1 MIIANGHIELK
12 TKTTAGIDPE
22 SGYPAEP
29 VSTSW
34 GEPIPCQ
41 YIAQRY
47 TNLGRANGEHF
58 IEASYQVLIEAQ
70 PFGSE
75 TVRLKDA
82 EGGIVGEFPVL
93 RVEPLVAVDELKI
106 WI

>member
-1 MIIANGHIELK
+1 MIIANGYIELK
-12 TKTTAGIDPE
+12 SKTPAGIDPE
-22 SGYPAEP
+22 NGYPAEP
-29 VSTSW
+29 VDTEWS
-34 GEPIPCQ
+34 EPIPCQ
-41 YIAQRY
+41 YIAQKY

-75 TVRLKDA
+75 TVRLKDCDG
-82 EGGIVGEFPVL
+82 ETVGEFPVL
-93 RVEPLVAVDELKI
+93 RVEPLVAVDELRI